1 MPSPT
6 QIEAAAPTIA
16 LNGNPFA
23 TTAATIAAIA
33 ATPIA
38 PNRAG
43 FSPPSAARQS
53 PARQRRN
60 GPNGTSN
67 TTGTIS
73 STNMKPKYGG
83 PTEMRPRFSASPS
96 SGYNAP
102 NSTIAP
108 AQTNIR
114 VLIRSAVSR
123 DTAANGSP
131 PATFGARS
139 A

>member
-16 LNGNPFA
+16 LNGNPFT
-23 TTAATIAAIA
+23 TTAAMIAART
-33 ATPIA
+33 ATPTA

-53 PARQRRN
+53 PARQRKN
-60 GPNGTSN
+60 GPNGTST
-67 TTGTIS
+67 TTGNIS

-83 PTEMRPRFSASPS
+83 PTEMRPRFRASPS
-96 SGYNAP
+96 SGYSVP
-102 NSTIAP
+102 SSTIAA

-114 VLIRSAVSR
+114 LLTRSAVSR

-131 PATFGARS
+131 PATFGARN